1 MTVNTDG
8 WHKQPIHTQYDIDFL
23 RRMSMGLI
31 PNKHPSLRQ
40 RLNVCSEDLN
50 RQQLKDD
57 LIFCMEKNNGVGLSA
72 NQVGIS
78 ERAFVMY
85 SDVKEKEIIA
95 CFNPFIT
102 EYSKETIKM
111 DEGCL
116 TWPGVWLLVERP
128 EGIVCSFE
136 DETGEH
142 VQCTM
147 HGLEARIFQ
156 HEYDHMEG
164 TNFTRRVSRL
174 KLDMA
179 QKRATK
185 VRKRASRIA

>member
-1 MTVNTDG
+1 ME
-8 WHKQPIHTQYDIDFL
+8 
-23 RRMSMGLI
+23 LI
-31 PNKHPSLRQ
+31 PNKHPSLRK
-40 RLNVCSEDLN
+40 RLQVCSEDLD
-50 RQQLKDD
+50 RQKLKDD
-57 LIFCMEKNNGVGLSA
+57 LIECMEKNNGVGLSA

-85 SDVKEKEIIA
+85 SDVKKKEIIA

-102 EYSKETIKM
+102 EHSDQKIKM

-116 TWPGVWLLVERP
+116 TWPGLWLLVERP
-128 EGIVCSFE
+128 EGIVCNFE

-147 HGLEARIFQ
+147 HGLESRIFQ

-174 KLDMA
+174 RFDMA
-179 QKRATK
+179 QKKSKK
-185 VRKRASRIA
+185 VRKLAARIS